1 MDLNDPIASIIKSV
15 AVVRAEMTTLRAE
28 KRILLRDIRRL
39 RKTNKELLAN
49 LAWRNQVIVELTG
62 KLKAKQQGE
71 V

>member
-1 MDLNDPIASIIKSV
+1 MDLNDPIASIINSV